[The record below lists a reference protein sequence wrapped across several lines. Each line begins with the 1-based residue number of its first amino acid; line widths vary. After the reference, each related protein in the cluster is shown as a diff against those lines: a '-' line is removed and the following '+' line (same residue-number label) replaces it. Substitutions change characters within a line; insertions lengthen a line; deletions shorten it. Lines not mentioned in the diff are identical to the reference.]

1 MPFDSFERCFQAL
14 SAGNVDFAM
23 MPIENNRGG
32 TVIDNHD
39 LQLRY
44 PATICAELNFRVR
57 HCLLAPRGTSLA
69 DISLVLSH
77 PQALAQCDGFL
88 RRHALQRRKEY
99 DTAGSAKKIR
109 DEGLSGVAAIASR
122 LAAEHYGLEIVE
134 EGIEDDSSNT
144 TRFLLLTKKPLLA
157 LPAAITDP
165 KIVREDMKTSMVF
178 SLEDVTGS
186 LFRALAAFSLRDVFM
201 TKLESRPDTFR
212 KTGHF
217 VLPEMEQSA
226 LYGSLPAPPE
236 LNPKDFSVVFYVDV
250 IGSVFDIPVANAI
263 KHLAESAPFL
273 RILGCYPRLGKVT
286 PALSAELQLED
297 DDATAAARAAGA
309 KQAKKLKVGIVGFGN
324 FGQFLARTFVKYA
337 SVAACNRTDYSEA
350 ARKLGVGYY
359 SSVEEMVKGEGQLDV
374 LVISVAILAF
384 EKVVDSLPKDMLKG
398 VLVVDVLSV
407 KVFPKLQLMEKLPAE
422 AGILCTHPMFGPE
435 SGKYSWKG
443 LPMVHDK
450 VRVGGDRM
458 ESCCLRFLSMFVA
471 EGCFMVDMDCET
483 HDRQAADSQFITHFI
498 GRMIAKLNLSP
509 TGIATKGFEA
519 LLTLRDNTMKDSF
532 DLFSALY
539 LYNLNASASLANI
552 KTAVSD
558 LAEQL
563 KAGQSSP
570 TAAKPSTNLRLSAF
584 INSAKPS
591 KTGEVFGRAAEMRRN
606 NIDVA
611 MTLAVGEPDFA
622 PPQAVLDAATAAV
635 NGGETRY
642 TPVPGTFE
650 LRDAIAKDLER
661 RKGIKVD
668 PATQVLVTPGGKQAI
683 FAAILSLCDEGD
695 EVVVPAPYWVSY
707 PEIVRLSRAEPV
719 ILQTDP
725 KNAYVVTPIQ
735 LAAVLSPS
743 KCLSFAAVCR
753 RRSLAIVVHPVWR
766 YCYPC
771 SIVLCE
777 LRCYLKDERWCMSF
791 VRRAAL

>member
-1 MPFDSFERCFQAL
+1 
-14 SAGNVDFAM
+14 M

-57 HCLLAPRGTSLA
+57 HCLLVPVGTEMSA
-69 DISLVLSH
+69 VNTVISH

-88 RRHALQRRKEY
+88 RRHGLKGRKEY

-109 DEGLSGVAAIASR
+109 DENLVGFAAIASR
-122 LAAEHYGLEIVE
+122 LAAEHYGLEILE

-144 TRFLLLTKKPLLA
+144 TRFLLLTKKSMLA
-157 LPAAITDP
+157 LPSAMAMDVDP
-165 KIVREDMKTSMVF
+165 KLIRQDMKTSMVF

-217 VLPEMEQSA
+217 LMKEMEESA
-226 LYGSLPAPPE
+226 LYGALPAHPE
-236 LNPKDFSVVFYVDV
+236 LKAKDFSVVFYVDV
-250 IGSVFDIPVANAI
+250 IGSVLDVPVVNAI
-263 KHLAESAPFL
+263 KHLAEAAPFL
-273 RILGCYPRLGKVT
+273 RILGCYPRLGKLT
-286 PALSAELQLED
+286 SALSESLQIEP
-297 DDATAAARAAGA
+297 DASRKLTRSEGS
-309 KQAKKLKVGIVGFGN
+309 KSTKLKIGIVGFGN
-324 FGQFLARTFVKYA
+324 FGQFLAKTFVKHAKVSA
-337 SVAACNRTDYSEA
+337 SNRTDYSAVAE
-350 ARKLGVGYY
+350 KLGVAYY
-359 SSVEEMVKGEGQLDV
+359 NSVEEMIKGEGGVDV
-374 LVISVAILAF
+374 LVVSVAILAF
-384 EKVVDSLPKDMLKG
+384 EKVVNALPMGLLDG

-407 KVFPKLQLMEKLPAE
+407 KVFPKLKLLEKLPTG

-450 VRVGGDRM
+450 VRVEGDAM
-458 ESCCLRFLSMFVA
+458 EEVSVRFLKIFVA

-519 LLTLRDNTMKDSF
+519 LLALRDNTMKDSF
-532 DLFSALY
+532 ALFSALY
-539 LYNLNASASLANI
+539 MYNLNASASLANI
-552 KTAVSD
+552 KDAVED
-558 LAEQL
+558 LAAQL
-563 KAGQSSP
+563 RDGEHADVSNLAPNESDRKD
-570 TAAKPSTNLRLSAF
+570 LRLSAF

-591 KTGEVFGRAAEMRRN
+591 KTGEVFGRASEMRRN

-611 MTLAVGEPDFA
+611 MSLAVGEPDFS
-622 PPQAVLDAATAAV
+622 PPQIVLDAATQAV

-650 LRDAIAKDLER
+650 LREAISKDLEK
-661 RKGIKVD
+661 RKNMKVD
-668 PATQVLVTPGGKQAI
+668 PATEVLVTPGGKQAI

-719 ILQTDP
+719 ILQTEP

-735 LAAVLSPS
+735 LSAVLSPS
-743 KCLSFAAVCR
+743 K
-753 RRSLAIVVHPVWR
+753 
-766 YCYPC
+766 
-771 SIVLCE
+771 
-777 LRCYLKDERWCMSF
+777 
-791 VRRAAL
+791 